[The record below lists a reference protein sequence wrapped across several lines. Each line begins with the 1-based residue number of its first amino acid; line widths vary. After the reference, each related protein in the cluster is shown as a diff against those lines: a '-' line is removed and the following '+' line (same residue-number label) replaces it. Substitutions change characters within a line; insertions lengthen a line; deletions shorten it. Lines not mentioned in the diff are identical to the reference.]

1 MNFSFFF
8 YLVPYK
14 KITSKVALIV
24 SKPSSDF
31 LPEKFLKYIS
41 VAVGG
46 CARCYGRFQFFG
58 RIPCFPKTVVEE
70 VFCLP
75 GEQREE
81 LVRNHHSQ
89 NHTACKE
96 QNIRFS
102 CENRSHNRSGA
113 ETSDSPSNPKQ
124 DCSSK
129 KGKIN
134 VFSFR
139 DRKLQSKKRGAS
151 FMDQSEKNEIGD
163 HRSSHHKGQTG
174 VPRTGYVE
182 KANDFSRFSHP

>member
-1 MNFSFFF
+1 MKQES
-8 YLVPYK
+8 L
-14 KITSKVALIV
+14 
-24 SKPSSDF
+24 KPISRNSCPNSQI
-31 LPEKFLKYIS
+31 PEKFLKYSS

-46 CARCYGRFQFFG
+46 CAGSGGRFQLFV
-58 RIPCFPKTVVEE
+58 RVACFPKTLVEE

-75 GEQREE
+75 GDQLAN

-102 CENRSHNRSGA
+102 CENRSHSRSRA
-113 ETSDSPSNPKQ
+113 ETSKSPSNPKQ

-151 FMDQSEKNEIGD
+151 FMDQSENCLLYTSPSPRAGLLT
-163 HRSSHHKGQTG
+163 RMPSS
-174 VPRTGYVE
+174 
-182 KANDFSRFSHP
+182 A